1 MTEALPTM
9 IEELLATIPE
19 AQKVSSPNAY
29 MGR

>member
-1 MTEALPTM
+1 MTEALPAM

-19 AQKVSSPNAY
+19 AQKVSPSTAY